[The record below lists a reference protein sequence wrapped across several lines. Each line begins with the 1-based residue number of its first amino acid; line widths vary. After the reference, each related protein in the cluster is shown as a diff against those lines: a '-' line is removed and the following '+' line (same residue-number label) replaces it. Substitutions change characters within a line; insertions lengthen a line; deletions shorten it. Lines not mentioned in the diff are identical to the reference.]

1 MDPNSCED
9 QIHGGFVHVN
19 VKSPSDTFPTE
30 LVALKNFTT
39 QNFSVLFDDLNVSSC
54 SDLSP
59 TQLEVND
66 IYGRLID
73 THRKAILCYRR
84 ILYNIKNWYEND
96 EQQKKLGYK
105 TLNNLFREFDR
116 LLNTARSADEILHFL
131 EGRATLR
138 LNIDG
143 GTTKKKSVIV
153 VKDLL
158 NGNYEVNLD
167 KSTDDDDND
176 IGDDDTDML
185 YGDNDDDDDDDDD
198 DDNDDGDDRDGISIE
213 YILENRSHLI
223 NTLSILNKI

>member
-1 MDPNSCED
+1 ML
-9 QIHGGFVHVN
+9 VHV
-19 VKSPSDTFPTE
+19 VIYLLKE
-30 LVALKNFTT
+30 L
-39 QNFSVLFDDLNVSSC
+39 DI
-54 SDLSP
+54 
-59 TQLEVND
+59 ND

-84 ILYNIKNWYEND
+84 ILYNIKNRYEND

-116 LLNTARSADEILHFL
+116 LLNTTRSADEILHFL

-176 IGDDDTDML
+176 IGDDDSDML
-185 YGDNDDDDDDDDD
+185 DGETTTTTTTTIITTIA
-198 DDNDDGDDRDGISIE
+198 NDDGDDRDGISIE

-223 NTLSILNKI
+223 NTLEYFKQNIDNLEESAESLDLEKAAFLKFNKKYTVVFELIKRFYSKSIK